1 MATFL
6 LGINHNTASVDVRE
20 KVAFAPEKMH
30 DALQQACADV
40 GLDELVIV
48 STCNRTELYCEP
60 GEGKASSESSEVVR
74 QHVQSWLEK
83 YHQLQP
89 EKLRDCVYIYKDN
102 DAVRHAM
109 KVASG
114 LDSMV
119 LGETQIL
126 GQLKS
131 AYDVAREAGTLGSNL
146 NRLFEGTFAVAK
158 QVRTDTAIGENPISV
173 ASASVTLA
181 QHIFSDLS
189 QVNALMIGAGRT
201 IELVVQHLR
210 QAGVNNIAVAN
221 RTLVRALELKEKYG
235 VTEVLFSDIP
245 EQLEKS
251 DIVVSSTASQLPILG
266 KGAVERALKA
276 RKHKPIFMVDLAV
289 PRDIEPEVAEL
300 DDIYLYTVDDLSLVI
315 DDNMKNRQ
323 DAAHDAEK
331 IIDRGVENYEEKQ
344 KTLGIVS
351 TLRNFRQKAEQ
362 IRDTEFEK
370 AVKSLEKGEAP
381 EKVLANLARLLTN
394 KLIHAPSVQMKKAS
408 VDGRSE
414 LIQLAE
420 ELFELEASNEEVNE
434 FDPEDE
440 KNSKG

>member
-60 GEGKASSESSEVVR
+60 GEGKASSESSELVR

-83 YHQLQP
+83 YHQLHP
-89 EKLRDCVYIYKDN
+89 KNLRDCVYIYKDN

-300 DDIYLYTVDDLSLVI
+300 DDVYLYTVDDLSQVI

-323 DAAHDAEK
+323 DAARDAEK

-362 IRDTEFEK
+362 IRDIEFEK
-370 AVKSLEKGEAP
+370 AVKSLEKGEDP

-434 FDPEDE
+434 FDPEDK